1 MALTKKQLEIV
12 GKSILEWEARR
23 DSKGR
28 LAVYKLPP
36 EDGGGTFEVAGINDR
51 YHKAKAVE
59 LRDLIKTGK
68 YAEAEIVARNYMISM
83 TDIAAG
89 WTTKAAVEAFLRD
102 SCFNRGATGGA
113 KIYQIALGVAVDGGV
128 GKETLKA
135 ANAQI
140 NDTQGLLLRLR
151 VAREH
156 YERKFVGR
164 DETSIFWKGL
174 VNRWNKALA
183 LSQGF
188 L

>member
-1 MALTKKQLEIV
+1 MV

-23 DSKGR
+23 DSNGR
-28 LAVYKLPP
+28 LAVHKLPP

-59 LRDLIKTGK
+59 LRDLVLAGK
-68 YAEAEIVARNYMISM
+68 YTEAEIVARNYMITM
-83 TDIAAG
+83 TNIAAG
-89 WTTKAAVEAFLRD
+89 WTSKAAIEAFLRD
-102 SCFNRGATGGA
+102 TCFNRGATGAA

-128 GKETLKA
+128 GKATLKA
-135 ANAQI
+135 ANAQM
-140 NDTQGLLLRLR
+140 NDTEGLLLRLR

-156 YERKFVGR
+156 YERKYVGR
-164 DETSIFWKGL
+164 DETSMFWKGL

-183 LSQGF
+183 LGQSF